1 MQRGETDA
9 GGRAL
14 AGSDNFQEPQSSVRA
29 GIETPR
35 YVQSTTASNTLEGS
49 FHFPL
54 IIHVLVTPPLLCQNQ
69 LKEGCL
75 FTLSGGREPIWAG
88 KRQQQEH
95 ESDGRSS
102 RSLKPMVTVSATVR
116 KQSHEAK
123 AQLPFS

>member
-14 AGSDNFQEPQSSVRA
+14 AGSDDFQEPQGSV
-29 GIETPR
+29 R

-75 FTLSGGREPIWAG
+75 FTLSGGREPMRAR

-95 ESDGRSS
+95 ESDGWSQQQELEAHGHRF
-102 RSLKPMVTVSATVR
+102 
-116 KQSHEAK
+116 SHSQEAE
-123 AQLPFS
+123 P

>member
-14 AGSDNFQEPQSSVRA
+14 AGSDDFQEPQGSVRA

-54 IIHVLVTPPLLCQNQ
+54 IIHVLVTPLCCVKTSLRKGVFLL
-69 LKEGCL
+69 
-75 FTLSGGREPIWAG
+75 SVGG
-88 KRQQQEH
+88 
-95 ESDGRSS
+95 ES
-102 RSLKPMVTVSATVR
+102 P
-116 KQSHEAK
+116 
-123 AQLPFS
+123 